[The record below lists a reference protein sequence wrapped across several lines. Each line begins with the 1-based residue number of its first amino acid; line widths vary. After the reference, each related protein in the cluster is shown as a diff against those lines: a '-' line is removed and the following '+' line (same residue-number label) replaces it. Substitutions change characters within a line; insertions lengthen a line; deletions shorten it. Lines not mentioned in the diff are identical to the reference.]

1 MRKVEY
7 RMDVLRN
14 GVPYDQLQFSS
25 APSVYSDSTTQIKL
39 TMRGEFLHNERVDY
53 IKDELRPVMIIDG
66 VEHFLGTYVIVT
78 KREVGNAA
86 GVKRDSIE
94 AYDRAQRLKWAKLE
108 HRDFWAAGTPYE
120 TVISHYLTA
129 AGIKNAMFT
138 PTSNVLQSDR
148 EDWDIGTEYLTIINT
163 LLSEINYN
171 DIYFDLSGTARLTP
185 YVAPSAENIA
195 HRYGKSDG
203 VTVLRP
209 EYGSEI
215 DLYSKPNVFIAI
227 LENPEYATPM
237 VKYAENDTPGSRL
250 STISRGIR
258 IPAVYKVDNI
268 ASENELQAYV
278 NRIRDES
285 MQMSEYVDIQTANMP
300 GHEVYNVIALV
311 MPEITGIFR
320 EVSWTL
326 TMQVGAYMQ
335 HKLQRVVIM

>member
-14 GVPYDQLQFSS
+14 GVPHDQLQFSS

-129 AGIKNAMFT
+129 AGIKSAMFT

-171 DIYFDLSGTARLTP
+171 DIYFDLSGTAATHA
-185 YVAPSAENIA
+185 VCSAVG
-195 HRYGKSDG
+195 GKYRPPIRGERRRDSAAAG
-203 VTVLRP
+203 VR
-209 EYGSEI
+209 
-215 DLYSKPNVFIAI
+215 
-227 LENPEYATPM
+227 
-237 VKYAENDTPGSRL
+237 
-250 STISRGIR
+250 
-258 IPAVYKVDNI
+258 
-268 ASENELQAYV
+268 
-278 NRIRDES
+278 
-285 MQMSEYVDIQTANMP
+285 
-300 GHEVYNVIALV
+300 
-311 MPEITGIFR
+311 
-320 EVSWTL
+320 
-326 TMQVGAYMQ
+326 
-335 HKLQRVVIM
+335 QRN